1 MTRSMTAFASKSMD
15 DVWGS
20 LVWEVRSVNH
30 RYMDMMVRIPE
41 ELRSMEMKV
50 REMAAEKI
58 KRGKL
63 ECTLRFKPKEGL
75 ASELVVNEAYAVAVL
90 KATQVVSKVLHQP
103 SEVNPMDVIKWP
115 GVVMEPERDL
125 KHIME
130 SAMDL
135 LKQTIDELI
144 ENRESE
150 GKRIQYMI
158 MKRREAMVNLVHD
171 EIKRRPEIVKE
182 FRKKLLARV
191 KELKAEPNMDRFE
204 QELVYL
210 VQKMDVDEELDRLES
225 HIEEL
230 KIIFTRN
237 EPIGRRLDFIMQEL
251 NREANTLG
259 SKSVDIKSTQTSV
272 ELKVLIEQMREQ
284 VQNVEEPL
292 LSNPV

>member
-15 DVWGS
+15 YKWGS
-20 LVWEVRSVNH
+20 LVWEIRSVNH

-50 REMAAEKI
+50 REIAGDKI

-63 ECTLRFKPKEGL
+63 ECTLRFKPKAGQG
-75 ASELVVNEAYAVAVL
+75 SELVVNEAYAVAVL
-90 KATQVVSKVLHQP
+90 KATQIVSKVLHQP

-135 LKQTIDELI
+135 YKQAIEELV

-158 MKRREAMVNLVHD
+158 MKRREAMIDLVHD
-171 EIKRRPEIVKE
+171 EIRRRPEIIENV
-182 FRKKLLARV
+182 RKKLLARV
-191 KELKAEPNMDRFE
+191 SELKAEPSMDRFE
-204 QELVYL
+204 QELLYL

-230 KIIFTRN
+230 KRVFLRN
-237 EPIGRRLDFIMQEL
+237 EPIGRRLDFIMQEF

-284 VQNVEEPL
+284 VQNVE
-292 LSNPV
+292 

>member
-1 MTRSMTAFASKSMD
+1 MIRSMTAFASKSMD
-15 DVWGS
+15 YKWGS
-20 LVWEVRSVNH
+20 LVWEIRSVNH
-30 RYMDMMVRIPE
+30 RYLDLMVRIPE

-50 REMAAEKI
+50 RELAAEKI

-63 ECTLRFKPKEGL
+63 ECTLRFKPNVGH
-75 ASELVVNEAYAVAVL
+75 ASELVVNEPYAIAVL
-90 KATQVVSKVLHQP
+90 KATQIVSKTLHQP

-125 KHIME
+125 KHISE
-130 SAMDL
+130 SAFDL
-135 LKQTIDELI
+135 LKQAIDELVK
-144 ENRESE
+144 NRESE

-158 MKRREAMVNLVHD
+158 LKRREAMIDLVHD
-171 EIKRRPEIVKE
+171 EIRRRPEIVAD
-182 FRKKLLARV
+182 FRKKLLSRV
-191 KELKAEPNMDRFE
+191 KDLKAEPDMDRFE

-230 KIIFTRN
+230 KRIFSRN

-259 SKSVDIKSTQTSV
+259 SKSVDIKSTQISV

-284 VQNVEEPL
+284 VQNVE
-292 LSNPV
+292 